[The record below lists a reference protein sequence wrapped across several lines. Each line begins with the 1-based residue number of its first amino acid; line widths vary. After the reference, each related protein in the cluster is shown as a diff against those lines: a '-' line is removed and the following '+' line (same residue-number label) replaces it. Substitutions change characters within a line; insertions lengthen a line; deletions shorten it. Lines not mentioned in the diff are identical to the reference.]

1 MYYLKKGT
9 PLTEHMIHKYIDDY
23 KVTYLPRLLKNKRYY
38 DCKNDGIM
46 GRVFKDKTKPNNKY
60 ATSWSKY
67 ITTVISGYFM
77 GKPVSY
83 GTQQKELQ
91 GIITA
96 NNAKEISHNQSLE
109 KDCSIYGLAAELLYI
124 DSSKNVRYEKIN
136 PCGVIPIYSTSI
148 NKELLYC
155 IRAWKS
161 DDILTG
167 NKVEHI
173 EVYDHNSIT
182 YYTNKDEIITKEGT
196 DKHVFK
202 DIPINIFYNNED
214 MAGDAE
220 GVQSLIDG
228 YDLALSDTANY
239 RQELNDSYLVF
250 KNTNLET
257 DDIVVMKEKRVIQ
270 IEDAENGMQSSVDWL
285 NKDSNDVENENY
297 KTRLADDIKRFS
309 FVADIECAKSHTT
322 ATSAKIG
329 LLGIEQ
335 ICVDKESCFRM
346 ALLRRLNLICNVLNL
361 KDVAVSIDDVTITF
375 VRNIPIDLS
384 VIADTIVKL
393 APFVPKQI
401 LLEQVPFISDV
412 QKALEMK
419 AEEDKINHYEDDILS
434 ADSIAGELDDEE

>member
-1 MYYLKKGT
+1 M
-9 PLTEHMIHKYIDDY
+9 LTEQMIKKYIEDY
-23 KVTYLPRLLKNKRYY
+23 KAKYLPRLLRNKRYY

-46 GRVFKDKTKPNNKY
+46 NRTFQDTTKPNNKY

-67 ITTVISGYFM
+67 ITTVIGGYFM

-83 GTQQKELQ
+83 GTQQEELQ
-91 GIITA
+91 GILSA
-96 NNAKEISHNQSLE
+96 NNTKEISHNQSLE
-109 KDCSIYGLAAELLYI
+109 KDCSIYGLAAELLYV
-124 DSSKNVRYEKIN
+124 DVSKNVKYEKIN
-136 PCGVIPIYSTSI
+136 SCGIIPIYSTSI

-155 IRAWKS
+155 IRFWES
-161 DDILTG
+161 DNILTG

-173 EVYDHNSIT
+173 EVYDDNLIA
-182 YYTNKDEIITKEGT
+182 YYSNKDGTMEKEGT
-196 DKHVFK
+196 DKHAFK
-202 DIPINIFYNNED
+202 EVPINIFYNNED
-214 MAGDAE
+214 MTGDAE
-220 GVQSLIDG
+220 GVQALIDG

-239 RQELNDSYLVF
+239 RAELNDSYLVF

-257 DDIVVMKEKRVIQ
+257 DDIVTMKQKRIIQ
-270 IEDAENGMQSSVDWL
+270 IEDSNDGMQSNVQWL
-285 NKDSNDVENENY
+285 NKDSNDTENENY

-335 ICVDKESCFRM
+335 ICVDKESCFRR
-346 ALLRRLNLICNVLNL
+346 ALLRRLKLICNVLNL
-361 KDVAVSIDDVTITF
+361 KDVDVTIDDVTITF

-412 QKALEMK
+412 KKALEMK
-419 AEEDKINHYEDDILS
+419 ADEDKIDSYEDGILGP
-434 ADSIAGELDDEE
+434 DSTGETNDEE

>member
-1 MYYLKKGT
+1 MYFIKKDIV
-9 PLTEHMIHKYIDDY
+9 LTEQMIKKYIEDY
-23 KVTYLPRLLKNKRYY
+23 KTKYLPKLLRNKRYY

-46 GRVFKDKTKPNNKY
+46 NRIFRDTTKPNNKY

-67 ITTVISGYFM
+67 ITTVIGGYFM

-83 GTQQKELQ
+83 GTQQEKLQ
-91 GIITA
+91 EILSA
-96 NNAKEISHNQSLE
+96 NNTKEISHNQSLE
-109 KDCSIYGLAAELLYI
+109 KDCSIYGLAAELLYV
-124 DSSKNVRYEKIN
+124 DTSKNVRYEKIN

-155 IRAWKS
+155 IRAWES

-167 NKVEHI
+167 DKLEHV
-173 EVYDHNSIT
+173 EVYDSSNIT
-182 YYTNKDEIITKEGT
+182 YYTNKEGAIKKEGS
-196 DKHVFK
+196 DNHAFK
-202 DIPINIFYNNED
+202 EVPINIFYNNED
-214 MAGDAE
+214 MIGDAE
-220 GVQSLIDG
+220 NVQTLIDG

-239 RQELNDSYLVF
+239 RAELNDSYLVF

-257 DDIVVMKEKRVIQ
+257 EDIVTMKQKRIIQ
-270 IEDAENGMQSSVDWL
+270 IEDSTEGMQSSVQWL
-285 NKDSNDVENENY
+285 NKDSNDTENENY

-335 ICVDKESCFRM
+335 ICADKESCFRM
-346 ALLRRLNLICNVLNL
+346 ALLRRLKLMCNVLNL
-361 KDVAVSIDDVTITF
+361 KDVGVTIDDLSITF
-375 VRNIPIDLS
+375 TRNIPIDLS
-384 VIADTIVKL
+384 LVADTIVKL

-412 QKALEMK
+412 KKALELK
-419 AEEDKINHYEDDILS
+419 AEEDKISAYEDDILS
-434 ADSIAGELDDEE
+434 GDSNDEE